1 MSNVKRKQ
9 FERDVEMDY
18 KRIDAR
24 DWKIIRQ
31 TKKEKWKENCYN
43 FWIKNNE
50 NNEPKRE
57 RERER
62 DEHARARG
70 RR

>member
-18 KRIDAR
+18 KRIDAM

-57 RERER
+57 RER